1 MSHSQEVTMTYST
14 PFKGEDGKKSCRV
27 RFERKVAGK
36 LQAAEGLLPRGI
48 IEKSNGYS
56 KEEIAQLEE
65 YLKNHSQD
73 ILNLASSIKNPLLN
87 M

>member
-1 MSHSQEVTMTYST
+1 MTYST

-27 RFERKVAGK
+27 RFEREV
-36 LQAAEGLLPRGI
+36 QAAEGILPAAT

>member
-1 MSHSQEVTMTYST
+1 MKSSGDVTMTYST
-14 PFKGEDGKKSCRV
+14 PFKGKDGKKSCRV
-27 RFERKVAGK
+27 RFERKVAGEI
-36 LQAAEGLLPRGI
+36 QAAEGLLPNGI

-56 KEEIAQLEE
+56 KEEIAMLEE

-73 ILNLASSIKNPLLN
+73 ILNLASAIKNPLLN